1 VYSRCKHNIRD
12 IRKPDWGGMAHS
24 IPQNLGRGN
33 ISLKNKTKRKNKI
46 KGQMNKK
53 KRRSHIPNRVLKTKV
68 MSVTQKWHV
77 KSTLWEKTTMSIK
90 KNNAITK

>member
-1 VYSRCKHNIRD
+1 
-12 IRKPDWGGMAHS
+12 MAHS

-77 KSTLWEKTTMSIK
+77 KSTLWEKDNINKKTTMSIK